1 MMTKEEILNAAKK
14 WEDFCIALRRDFHES
29 PELSG
34 QETQTIARI
43 CTELRAVGLSPIEVQ
58 DGGVLAVI
66 EGDAPGKTVLL
77 RADVDALPVQEDP
90 CNLLRKKE
98 CVSKIPGVSHVCGHD
113 CHAAMLVTVGKIL
126 AARRDFP
133 GRIVLMFERGEE
145 GGGNLRY
152 LIDYLQKNHWDID
165 GVWGMHLNSDIPAGK
180 FAIRSGPLMAGGLM
194 FDITLVGKDGH
205 GSRPDWANNPV
216 DCFQTI
222 QTALDKIRMRAVDP
236 NDAITFSIC
245 RVSTESQRPNIIG
258 RTLNFAGTVRYF
270 DLERAYRPFSKAMRR
285 IIDNIA
291 DAFEC
296 EAVYNQF
303 ECIAVPLI
311 NQSDCYEI
319 AKQTLTEIFGEDRV
333 VQGPLKFGSET
344 L

>member
-145 GGGNLRY
+145 GGAHRHHA
-152 LIDYLQKNHWDID
+152 QH
-165 GVWGMHLNSDIPAGK
+165 H
-180 FAIRSGPLMAGGLM
+180 
-194 FDITLVGKDGH
+194 
-205 GSRPDWANNPV
+205 
-216 DCFQTI
+216 
-222 QTALDKIRMRAVDP
+222 
-236 NDAITFSIC
+236 
-245 RVSTESQRPNIIG
+245 QRD
-258 RTLNFAGTVRYF
+258 V
-270 DLERAYRPFSKAMRR
+270 
-285 IIDNIA
+285 
-291 DAFEC
+291 
-296 EAVYNQF
+296 
-303 ECIAVPLI
+303 
-311 NQSDCYEI
+311 
-319 AKQTLTEIFGEDRV
+319 
-333 VQGPLKFGSET
+333 
-344 L
+344 